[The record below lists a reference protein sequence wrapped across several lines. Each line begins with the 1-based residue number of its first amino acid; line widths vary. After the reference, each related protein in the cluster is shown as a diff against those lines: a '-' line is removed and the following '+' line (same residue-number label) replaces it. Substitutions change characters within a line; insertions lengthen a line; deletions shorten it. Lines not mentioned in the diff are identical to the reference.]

1 MIVLLLRLYWEFL
14 LIGMFSM
21 GGGMATVPFLF
32 DLSQRTAWFS
42 TADLTTMIAISEAT
56 PGPIGVNMAT
66 YVGYITA
73 GLPGGIVAPLGLTTP
88 AFIIILL
95 VSKIMN
101 TLWQNPKV
109 QGLFYAL
116 RPASVGLI
124 AAAAF
129 SVCAV
134 SLFSTE
140 NGLTLH
146 WPSILLF
153 AVMLVA
159 MNLPKLKNLSTLWF
173 IAMAAVAGVVF
184 HMVDEPNQSFPNQKS
199 SGTERRFQSFLGLG
213 SGFHQGLGD
222 AVMDHLQRL
231 LAVNELPAVKL
242 DDGPKDQGADDI
254 DPPPPGGAVDVVL
267 LAVLQDELLGG
278 ASLLAR

>member
-88 AFIIILL
+88 AFL
-95 VSKIMN
+95 
-101 TLWQNPKV
+101 
-109 QGLFYAL
+109 
-116 RPASVGLI
+116 
-124 AAAAF
+124 
-129 SVCAV
+129 
-134 SLFSTE
+134 STE

-184 HMVDEPNQSFPNQKS
+184 HMVD
-199 SGTERRFQSFLGLG
+199 
-213 SGFHQGLGD
+213 
-222 AVMDHLQRL
+222 
-231 LAVNELPAVKL
+231 
-242 DDGPKDQGADDI
+242 
-254 DPPPPGGAVDVVL
+254 
-267 LAVLQDELLGG
+267 
-278 ASLLAR
+278 